1 MRYLK
6 NCLLKERQENAVQ
19 VLFSYKSMVT
29 NIYIYIYSELNM
41 KISCLYMLD
50 RFIMLNTV

>member
-29 NIYIYIYSELNM
+29 NIYIHIFRAQYEDIM
-41 KISCLYMLD
+41 PLYA
-50 RFIMLNTV
+50 R